1 MLPLHVSEQS
11 RKPETANLN
20 TVILAQQITS
30 IRMRAPF
37 VCRGVLLQCTLG
49 IVVMD
54 VIALNMALYSRWR
67 LIVVNSCYVVVITGY
82 KLNV

>member
-1 MLPLHVSEQS
+1 
-11 RKPETANLN
+11 
-20 TVILAQQITS
+20 
-30 IRMRAPF
+30 MRAPF